1 VKDFERN
8 YLMPEVTHLQDKDV
22 LVETSK
28 YPDYAYWPFEKFN
41 PPQSC
46 VIDVFE
52 QDANIGIAAATSAG
66 KTVCAEMYMAH
77 EIRTRGG
84 KAMYLGTHKAL
95 VQEKLNDWTDFDHH
109 FSDLNISICS
119 GDYQLT
125 DARKKELAKADI
137 ICMTSEMLA
146 SRCRNFKSEKNN
158 FLLDLGTLVVDESH
172 LLTVPGR
179 GDHLEVALM
188 KITEINPNIRIVLLS
203 ATMPNVVEIC
213 EWLSFNLNGK
223 DTYYLNSQYRPCPL
237 DLHYPM
243 YYDQNRRYDANEAS
257 KVDSALDIV
266 KEYPDDKFLIFAH
279 TKRTGESMKSALKKR
294 KIQAEFHNAN
304 CSKAKRTQIETDFCN
319 PKKELR
325 CVIATSTLAW
335 GMNLPA
341 RRVIV
346 LGVHRGLTEVD
357 TYDIAQMVGRA
368 GRPKFDKKGDA
379 YILLPQTDVRSQ
391 KNRITNPVPITSQLL
406 EHHKILAFHL
416 VSEIHQ
422 RTVKTLEDIHK
433 WYSRSLGSYQSHN
446 LDYKVD
452 DTLEALMK
460 CGAVVKSDEG
470 IYDVTAVGRIASMFY
485 YSPFDVAD
493 LKRNFKGL
501 FEKDKQDD
509 DLWLSMALGNT
520 DSNRTNIVTRA
531 DKAAMEAYYRKIEGM
546 SRTRPKP
553 FMEAAIKGGFAYH
566 CLLTGNMPP
575 ALYSFAYGLKAD
587 FDRLVQ
593 VLNVIDSMSGQW
605 EMKEWFESLS
615 KRVMYGVKPELMSLI
630 EIAEVGKVRAEMLFE
645 KNIKSAQDILD
656 DPQLARAVLNVKPN
670 IFDKIVESAQ
680 ALAWKSML

>member
-422 RTVKTLEDIHK
+422 RTVKTLEDIPDH
-433 WYSRSLGSYQSHN
+433 W
-446 LDYKVD
+446 V
-452 DTLEALMK
+452 
-460 CGAVVKSDEG
+460 
-470 IYDVTAVGRIASMFY
+470 
-485 YSPFDVAD
+485 
-493 LKRNFKGL
+493 
-501 FEKDKQDD
+501 
-509 DLWLSMALGNT
+509 
-520 DSNRTNIVTRA
+520 
-531 DKAAMEAYYRKIEGM
+531 
-546 SRTRPKP
+546 
-553 FMEAAIKGGFAYH
+553 
-566 CLLTGNMPP
+566 LTG
-575 ALYSFAYGLKAD
+575 LTT
-587 FDRLVQ
+587 
-593 VLNVIDSMSGQW
+593 
-605 EMKEWFESLS
+605 
-615 KRVMYGVKPELMSLI
+615 
-630 EIAEVGKVRAEMLFE
+630 
-645 KNIKSAQDILD
+645 
-656 DPQLARAVLNVKPN
+656 
-670 IFDKIVESAQ
+670 
-680 ALAWKSML
+680 